1 MLLFLPR
8 MYHIKK
14 TLKGET
20 ETLNKIERIINDD
33 KIISEVGEDSKK
45 RREFMEMIN
54 KTYRLLELS
63 KLLRRK
69 MNFIH
74 YMFSDF

>member
-1 MLLFLPR
+1 

-33 KIISEVGEDSKK
+33 KIINEVGESSQK

-63 KLLRRK
+63 KLLKKK
-69 MNFIH
+69 MNLFH